1 MAWLTIYSG
10 KLLKKQQKHT
20 FSFVVACIFC
30 VFFPIGTVLGVFTI
44 IALQEKDVKALYP
57 STKVQLDRISQLLL
71 QIRARLV
78 VDDHAYHIC
87 DHRMVRGRFVR

>member
-1 MAWLTIYSG
+1 MEGAENAPMDPRIIGFLFAFIGGLFFLFGQTMAWFTIYSG

-20 FSFVVACIFC
+20 FSFVVACILC

-57 STKVQLDRISQLLL
+57 STKV
-71 QIRARLV
+71 
-78 VDDHAYHIC
+78 
-87 DHRMVRGRFVR
+87 